1 MKFNSL
7 VYLFFLFNII
17 LGKDNNYSLDGAY
30 AIKEYND
37 LKWLN
42 VSAHNLILEKN
53 SKKKNAIFYIRKC
66 DNQIQSQK
74 DKIFYFIYII
84 INNNRL
90 CINEQNNTIKFCI
103 NETSEDILK
112 WLIIKKENIR
122 GYIIQNKKS
131 GLYIGIN
138 SIYDDNLPRNILTVK
153 SDVYNATIFQLYK
166 IYEEHIPYDT
176 ELLRKEPIDV
186 LIKYI
191 DLKDPNLERNKIKQ
205 IKKDEDNDEL
215 KYCLRSILKNIP
227 WIRKIFILMPNNN
240 VKFLKNQKQIKEKI
254 IFVKDKD
261 LIGFDSASIYT
272 FQFNLWR
279 MKKYGM
285 SENFILMDDDYFINY
300 PINKSELFYEENNK
314 IVPLMITND
323 YYIMNEKKIKL
334 QHKHHFLLAKKDKTQ
349 SEEAFLL
356 RQLSSLK
363 FMYEI
368 FGKDKSRYKFPLI
381 EASFSHNA
389 IPLKLS
395 DIKEVYDY
403 VLNKYKYYKETL
415 YSFDRNIYSLHFQTL
430 VLSYVMNRYRR
441 KVYGIS
447 CSFIDIKDY
456 HKYET
461 KDKLFVI
468 NTSDKEYDKNVF
480 IQEKQF
486 LENKFNIPTKYE
498 LNEKK

>member
-1 MKFNSL
+1 
-7 VYLFFLFNII
+7 
-17 LGKDNNYSLDGAY
+17 
-30 AIKEYND
+30 
-37 LKWLN
+37 
-42 VSAHNLILEKN
+42 
-53 SKKKNAIFYIRKC
+53 
-66 DNQIQSQK
+66 
-74 DKIFYFIYII
+74 
-84 INNNRL
+84 
-90 CINEQNNTIKFCI
+90 
-103 NETSEDILK
+103 
-112 WLIIKKENIR
+112 
-122 GYIIQNKKS
+122 
-131 GLYIGIN
+131 
-138 SIYDDNLPRNILTVK
+138 
-153 SDVYNATIFQLYK
+153 
-166 IYEEHIPYDT
+166 
-176 ELLRKEPIDV
+176 
-186 LIKYI
+186 
-191 DLKDPNLERNKIKQ
+191 
-205 IKKDEDNDEL
+205 
-215 KYCLRSILKNIP
+215 
-227 WIRKIFILMPNNN
+227 
-240 VKFLKNQKQIKEKI
+240 
-254 IFVKDKD
+254 
-261 LIGFDSASIYT
+261 
-272 FQFNLWR
+272 

-300 PINKSELFYEENNK
+300 PLNKSELFYEENNK

-323 YYIMNEKKIKL
+323 YYLMNEKKIKL
-334 QHKHHFLLAKKDKTQ
+334 QHKHHLLLAKKDKAQ

-363 FMYEI
+363 FMYKI
-368 FGKDKSRYKFPLI
+368 FGKDKSRYKLPLI

-395 DIKEVYDY
+395 DIKEIYDY